1 VAPEIPRV
9 VALSTDD
16 PDQFS
21 ELLLP
26 VTPELDILATGRGFR
41 ASAKLAPLERI
52 SLFLPRVTHA
62 RVRKQAVEGWY
73 TLNVPLN
80 EPLECRIAGRYQTV
94 TAWQDMATAE
104 RY

>member
-1 VAPEIPRV
+1 MPREAPRI

-26 VTPELDILATGRGFR
+26 VSPELDISATGRRFR
-41 ASAKLAPLERI
+41 ASAKLAPLDRI
-52 SLFLPRVTHA
+52 SLFLPTATDA
-62 RVRKQAVEGWY
+62 RVRKQAVEGLY

-80 EPLECRIAGRYQTV
+80 APLECRIAGRP
-94 TAWQDMATAE
+94 
-104 RY
+104 